1 MKYRLRDDSNI
12 SYFEFVQKLDLI
24 PLIDVHINI
33 DRCGMI
39 ITPSN
44 ELVNLI
50 NHNCVGGET
59 DTFKNAMLRLFD
71 MLEFNIDNYYL
82 RIFYMN
88 ELDCIIQE
96 VEEHFNQCEMNYNMS
111 HQMPIRMELLSLLF
125 EDFSNFFVRMDI
137 NTVNID

>member
-12 SYFEFVQKLDLI
+12 SHFEFVQKLDLI
-24 PLIDVHINI
+24 PLIDVNINI

-59 DTFKNAMLRLFD
+59 DTFKNAMLRLFE
-71 MLEFNIDNYYL
+71 MLEFNIDKYYL
-82 RIFYMN
+82 QSFRVDEI
-88 ELDCIIQE
+88 DRIIQE
-96 VEEHFNQCEMNYNMS
+96 VKDHFSRCEMNYNMS

-125 EDFSNFFVRMDI
+125 EDFSNFFC
-137 NTVNID
+137 